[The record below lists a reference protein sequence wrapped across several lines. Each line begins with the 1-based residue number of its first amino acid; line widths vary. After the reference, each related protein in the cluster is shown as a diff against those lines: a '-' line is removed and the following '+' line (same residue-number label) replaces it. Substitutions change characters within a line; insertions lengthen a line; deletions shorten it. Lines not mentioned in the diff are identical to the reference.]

1 MKPDR
6 FLWALLIGIGVL
18 VVAAL
23 AFFFLRRGGQEYG
36 PDDTPENVV
45 RNYALALQKLDYA
58 RAYDLL
64 QEAEDKPDFERF
76 RLNFLTRAADPSSVA
91 LSIQGSAITGDQAV
105 VDVVV
110 IYSDSGPFVDTNRSP
125 GSALL
130 VRDASGAWKIA
141 SLPYPF
147 WGYDWYMPTKP

>member
-1 MKPDR
+1 MKTDR
-6 FLWALLIGIGVL
+6 FLWVLLIGVCLL

-23 AFFFLRRGGQEYG
+23 ALFFLRRESQVYG
-36 PDDTPENVV
+36 AGDTPEGVV

-58 RAYDLL
+58 RAYALL
-64 QEAEDKPDFERF
+64 QDAEDKPDFERF
-76 RLNFLTRAADPSSVA
+76 RVFFLTRAADPSSVA
-91 LSIQGSAITGDQAV
+91 LSIQGSSITGDQAV

-110 IYSDSGPFVDTNRSP
+110 IYNNSGPFVDTNRSP

-141 SLPYPF
+141 SVPYPF

>member
-1 MKPDR
+1 MKTDR
-6 FLWALLIGIGVL
+6 FLWALLIGIGFL

-23 AFFFLRRGGQEYG
+23 ALFFLRRNNQAYS

-58 RAYDLL
+58 RAYALL
-64 QEAEDKPDFERF
+64 QQADDNPDFERF
-76 RLNFLTRAADPSSVA
+76 RAFFLTRAADPSSVG
-91 LSIQGSAITGDQAV
+91 LSIQGSTVTGDQAV
-105 VDVVV
+105 VDLVV
-110 IYSDSGPFVDTNRSP
+110 IYASSGPFAEASRSP

-130 VRDASGAWKIA
+130 VRDAGGAWKIA

>member
-1 MKPDR
+1 MKTDR

-18 VVAAL
+18 VIAAVGL
-23 AFFFLRRGGQEYG
+23 FFLRRGGQEYG

-58 RAYDLL
+58 RAYALL
-64 QEAEDKPDFERF
+64 QDAEDKPDFDRF
-76 RLNFLTRAADPSSVA
+76 RVYFLTRAADPSSVA

-110 IYSDSGPFVDTNRSP
+110 IYNDLGPFIGANRSP

-141 SLPYPF
+141 SVPYPF
-147 WGYDWYMPTKP
+147 WGYDWYMPSKP

>member
-91 LSIQGSAITGDQAV
+91 LSIQGSCHHRRPGRGGCGR
-105 VDVVV
+105 DVQ
-110 IYSDSGPFVDTNRSP
+110 
-125 GSALL
+125 
-130 VRDASGAWKIA
+130 
-141 SLPYPF
+141 
-147 WGYDWYMPTKP
+147 